1 MRADGRQINPVC
13 PLNSIKVALSQ
24 SFFVTLQ
31 PVIETENQHLDMT
44 IITKFPSALISGD
57 CTTSSLR
64 LDGGSIIDQC
74 IVTAG
79 ESGTLCL
86 EQHLLYVVLGG
97 SVRLTCGRQSWT
109 VGKNQMILLRKAHS
123 VSYEKKGSPETGLF
137 ESQLFAINDELLKDF
152 LSTQQVSVPPMTEEF
167 SAQVSPMSE
176 RLVAYCWSL
185 APYFNDPLQVNPG
198 LLRLKVMELLYNV
211 MDCSKNI
218 FRQMLQLRQPVRVDI
233 HQVVEENYTSPISL
247 EELAYLSGRS
257 LSSFKRDF
265 QSIYGETPAKWIRE
279 KRLSKARQMLEAS
292 QMSVADVAYSLGFE
306 NPTHF
311 SRIFKQR
318 YGSSPISFIKK
329 GSTISQVH

>member
-1 MRADGRQINPVC
+1 MD
-13 PLNSIKVALSQ
+13 K
-24 SFFVTLQ
+24 T
-31 PVIETENQHLDMT
+31 
-44 IITKFPSALISGD
+44 TKFPSALISGD

-64 LDGGSIIDQC
+64 FDGGGIIDQC

-79 ESGTLCL
+79 ESGTFFL

-97 SVRLTCGRQSWT
+97 SVKLTCGRQSWT
-109 VGKNQMILLRKAHS
+109 VGKNEMILLRKAHS
-123 VSYEKKGSPETGLF
+123 VSYEKKGSTETGLF

-152 LSTQQVSVPPMTEEF
+152 LTTQQVNVPPMTEEF
-167 SAQVSPMSE
+167 GAQVSPMSD

-185 APYFNDPLQVNPG
+185 APYFNDSLQVSPG

-218 FRQMLQLRQPVRVDI
+218 FRQMLQLRQPVKVDV
-233 HQVVEENYTSPISL
+233 HRVVEENYTSPISI

-265 QSIYGETPAKWIRE
+265 QSIYGVSPAKWIRE
-279 KRLSKARQMLEAS
+279 KRLSKACQMLLSS

-311 SRIFKQR
+311 SRIFKQQ
-318 YGSSPISFIKK
+318 YGVSP
-329 GSTISQVH
+329 STFGNRQ